1 MKKVNLNLLI
11 LILILFTAGSNV
23 AQVIVSPTSIKQPVG
38 FAISGPLRN
47 NPVVSFEEFS
57 AQEIPIRREI
67 NSNVLPPDFSNMQPD
82 IGKQSQGGSNMHILG
97 ITNNYAGQNT
107 NLYPPDA
114 SGDVNENYYFQTVNL
129 TYAIYNKS
137 DGSIAAGPSPL
148 NSIFNP
154 SLPGA
159 GFNNGDPIVLWDE
172 NANRWFFAEFS
183 IGTPP
188 YYQENDYILIAVSQ
202 TDDPTGSWYSW
213 SFDVSDV
220 PDYPKFGIWQDG
232 YYMATNNPY
241 GNDVYVFDRAA
252 MIEGSSNPTMIG
264 FDNPNR
270 PNTFDGFHCILPL
283 DNDGPWAPS
292 GTPGQFITIVDDEQG
307 NPSDAIWIY
316 ELNVDW
322 TTPSNSTFARTQIL
336 NVNPFSGNF
345 NNSWNNIPQ
354 PGTSQ
359 KLDGIS
365 TVLMHRA
372 QYRNFN
378 GIQKIVCNHTI
389 AVSENEAAIRW
400 YELDNT
406 GSGWFIAQQGTYNPD
421 NVSRWCAS
429 IAMND
434 IGEIAMGYSVS
445 DGSSTYP
452 GIRFCG
458 QSNSAPPNI
467 MDVAET
473 TIWTGS
479 YSQTEF
485 NRWGDYANISVDPSD
500 GRTFWFTTEY
510 KESSTSTK
518 GTRIASFSFSN
529 TAEVLVDQKR
539 ESGQLMTGTHV
550 SRWENNNF
558 VDYTVPIPPFSF
570 NTGDTEVLKGLQGL
584 VTDPYEKYN
593 IWVRNNTNN
602 EPDVKNHH
610 QFTILPNDNS
620 LTSQFKKT
628 YSSVTIKN
636 SLEGTTSTGGNL
648 EFRDPWFIDYQDPN
662 FAYQWRNRGMDSA
675 LFYSRTSPFYPDYN
689 TSYNGLTYK
698 GVFLN
703 QGYNP
708 INNTW
713 TPPYYSVKADA
724 VQDIPLSQTGKMHR
738 FYFQNWGGTN
748 ANFQNANAL
757 ETPVVFTLDGATAQA
772 NLKGTQLSGVS
783 TGFSNSSQRKLVV
796 TSYPES
802 YYHLVYASGGS
813 VWYEKA
819 QVNYDVVSPVNWQL
833 MNGAKPLNGEL
844 NITEAKSP
852 SIDYVYATH
861 NTSEEN
867 YYIYIVYQKKKTD
880 GKYEIRLS
888 KFDKNSSK
896 IFDTQV
902 FNSAYAN
909 YSTVDCMPVVGVS
922 RQSNDQAPIKI
933 VVLWKRPDEGT
944 SSAGLYYLAGFDQGT
959 SINWT
964 DNYPNPDKIATTDAN
979 STNPSIAAFKSPLG
993 NIYYHL
999 AYQQGTSQIK
1009 YVAIAF
1015 GVRGT
1020 GSSTPTVVSSGSGSN
1035 TNISPSITVSSVY
1048 GGDNT
1053 YDSPKIVWC
1062 NLGDDGNGFYRYRS
1076 TMQNNWSPFYIY
1088 YENDDVQ
1095 SPTISGPKYH
1105 PSGIDDVFHFGWSW
1119 LEGYYKSYVVTNNLS
1134 QKLSMPYHGKNIQ
1147 IANNRE
1153 DWDGF
1158 GYCVL
1163 DNVSRT
1169 SAPFTFENKWITPQ
1183 LNKSAIANIHS
1194 GRAGTVIKNDA
1205 EFYFAFGDIK
1215 LNDKPIEF
1223 EALNDTVTIS
1233 TSNDLNSYLLT
1244 NAFDVNDNSIL
1255 TYSVYY
1261 GLTDSLLSFNS
1272 LSPSDQIN
1280 FRIEIIDAKTK
1291 QVLGTF
1297 DNLTQTKQ
1305 HLVEYDNK
1313 SYRADLS
1320 GIGNRTIKLGLN
1332 VANNFAADYSLS
1344 NIYSFNQKLAKSN
1357 ISNLSWN
1364 DAKTVK
1370 EFSLGQNYP
1379 NPFNP
1384 STKIKY
1390 QLPKDGFVTLK
1401 VYDILGNE
1409 VATLVNEEKIAGKY
1423 EANFNASS
1431 LASGVYIYKIQA
1443 GDFVNSKKMI
1453 LLK

>member
-1 MKKVNLNLLI
+1 MKSVNFNLLI

-67 NSNVLPPDFSNMQPD
+67 NSNVPPPDFSNMQPD

-114 SGDVNENYYFQTVNL
+114 NGDVNGNYYFQTVNL

-232 YYMATNNPY
+232 YYMATNNPN

-510 KESSTSTK
+510 KESPTSTK
-518 GTRIASFSFSN
+518 GTRIASFSISN

-539 ESGQLMTGTHV
+539 ESGQLMTGTQV

-584 VTDPYEKYN
+584 VTAPYEKYN
-593 IWVRNNTNN
+593 TWVRNNTNN

-610 QFTILPNDNS
+610 QFTIMPNDNS
-620 LTSQFKKT
+620 FTSQFKRT
-628 YSSVTIKN
+628 YSTVTIQN
-636 SLEGTTSTGGNL
+636 SLEGTTVIGGKIK
-648 EFRDPWFIDYQDPN
+648 FFDPWYIDFQDEAFGN
-662 FAYQWRNRGMDSA
+662 NWRNRGMEEPHQ
-675 LFYSRTSPFYPDYN
+675 FYKRSVGTSGWQPDFTTVYPESPYPYN
-689 TSYNGLTYK
+689 
-698 GVFLN
+698 GVFLE
-703 QGYNP
+703 QP
-708 INNTW
+708 IVSGK
-713 TPPYYSVKADA
+713 PYYSVGA
-724 VQDIPLSQTGKMHR
+724 VNGQTISVHNQDRKFYHYKWEGTDVSFHNYNAFQTGVVFHS
-738 FYFQNWGGTN
+738 
-748 ANFQNANAL
+748 ANA
-757 ETPVVFTLDGATAQA
+757 VATDV
-772 NLKGTQLSGVS
+772 LKGQLMSDDPNGIS
-783 TGFSNSSQRKLVV
+783 SSSQRKMVRTDNGIYHVV
-796 TSYPES
+796 YES
-802 YYHLVYASGGS
+802 MGN
-813 VWYEKA
+813 VWYTYSLTPDFYGEWSEDELEFY
-819 QVNYDVVSPVNWQL
+819 N
-833 MNGAKPLNGEL
+833 AKN
-844 NITEAKSP
+844 P
-852 SIDYVYATH
+852 SIDYEG
-861 NTSEEN
+861 NTVKFVCEFDNQIWLVTYKPDPNGGYEFYDSEPVTTYPDSYFGKAKPVISYTNDAIFIAYRKDDTGGIMQKTKFNNSGTWNWAAEEVIPGTDQYSKNITVAGEN
-867 YYIYIVYQKKKTD
+867 DDI
-880 GKYEIRLS
+880 
-888 KFDKNSSK
+888 
-896 IFDTQV
+896 
-902 FNSAYAN
+902 
-909 YSTVDCMPVVGVS
+909 
-922 RQSNDQAPIKI
+922 
-933 VVLWKRPDEGT
+933 
-944 SSAGLYYLAGFDQGT
+944 
-959 SINWT
+959 
-964 DNYPNPDKIATTDAN
+964 
-979 STNPSIAAFKSPLG
+979 
-993 NIYYHL
+993 H
-999 AYQQGTSQIK
+999 
-1009 YVAIAF
+1009 IAF
-1015 GVRGT
+1015 ERLNSIDYIMGYIQGNHWDFY
-1020 GSSTPTVVSSGSGSN
+1020 SPKNISSGSGFNTNAYPSISFSNDFQNPYAIISWVGTYTPYLQNLQKSSAKQQSGGISLNRSVAVSRVGLGSYWGGFHNTGSYVNYTNNNSLSN
-1035 TNISPSITVSSVY
+1035 TEGSIITWSEQ
-1048 GGDNT
+1048 GGQYSKYVKRN
-1053 YDSPKIVWC
+1053 S
-1062 NLGDDGNGFYRYRS
+1062 GG
-1076 TMQNNWSPFYIY
+1076 Y
-1088 YENDDVQ
+1088 YEDVQ
-1095 SPTISGPKYH
+1095 SLSTNGIQPFVSNGSTFQEIKAMVFNNSTGKPYLINRCTNDFSIPVLGKKSNDEIVDISYGR
-1105 PSGIDDVFHFGWSW
+1105 SGVI
-1119 LEGYYKSYVVTNNLS
+1119 
-1134 QKLSMPYHGKNIQ
+1134 
-1147 IANNRE
+1147 
-1153 DWDGF
+1153 
-1158 GYCVL
+1158 
-1163 DNVSRT
+1163 
-1169 SAPFTFENKWITPQ
+1169 ENQ
-1183 LNKSAIANIHS
+1183 
-1194 GRAGTVIKNDA
+1194 G
-1205 EFYFAFGDIK
+1205 
-1215 LNDKPIEF
+1215 IEF
-1223 EALNDTVTIS
+1223 LFNVGDVLVNGEPVKFVERVDTLPVVS
-1233 TSNDLNSYLLT
+1233 LEDLNSAVKTEPFNLDQQTELIFS
-1244 NAFDVNDNSIL
+1244 N
-1255 TYSVYY
+1255 YY
-1261 GLTDSLLSFNS
+1261 YVVHPDWADTLLS
-1272 LSPSDQIN
+1272 DN
-1280 FRIEIIDAKTK
+1280 FSVNFKCELVKASTGE
-1291 QVLGTF
+1291 VVGTF
-1297 DNLTQTKQ
+1297 EDVTYNKTNVQ
-1305 HLVEYDNK
+1305 EYDNPGFLV
-1313 SYRADLS
+1313 DCS
-1320 GIGNRTIKLGLN
+1320 GIVPGNYYFRLVTTLNGQANLYLTDIQRDDYTLQKDNLIGRTFKGEPIPK
-1332 VANNFAADYSLS
+1332 VYSL
-1344 NIYSFNQKLAKSN
+1344 
-1357 ISNLSWN
+1357 
-1364 DAKTVK
+1364 
-1370 EFSLGQNYP
+1370 EQNYP

-1384 STKIKY
+1384 STTIRY
-1390 QLPKDGFVTLK
+1390 QLPQDGLVTLK
-1401 VYDILGNE
+1401 VYDILGRE
-1409 VATLVNEEKIAGKY
+1409 VTTLVNEEKTKGRY
-1423 EANFNASS
+1423 EVNFNAEN
-1431 LASGVYIYKIQA
+1431 LASGVYLYRIKVN
-1443 GDFVNSKKMI
+1443 DFVDVKKM
-1453 LLK
+1453 LLIK